1 MTNSKN
7 IIEGLRVTSGP
18 AEMMHNQM
26 PGPGPGLTF
35 SLETLVSFVN
45 YSIVM
50 FIGEIF
56 EHGKSVDEALGST
69 NKEDLSFIVKRIK
82 RNAKGN
88 KIEKINSRHFK
99 VLESNAEVVDQINE
113 FTLGRKSKKEYLNFI
128 KEVNQ
133 KPKLLKTL
141 WKIK

>member
-1 MTNSKN
+1 ML
-7 IIEGLRVTSGP
+7 GLRVTSSP
-18 AEMMHNQM
+18 AEIMHNQIEA
-26 PGPGPGLTF
+26 GTGLDIF
-35 SLETLVSFVN
+35 ICKSSFFCKLFYCDV
-45 YSIVM
+45 
-50 FIGEIF
+50 IGEIF